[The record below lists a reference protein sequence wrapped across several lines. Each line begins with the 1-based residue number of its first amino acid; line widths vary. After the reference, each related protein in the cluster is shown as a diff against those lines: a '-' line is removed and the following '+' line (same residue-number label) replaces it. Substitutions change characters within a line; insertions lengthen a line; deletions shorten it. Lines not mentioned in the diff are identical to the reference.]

1 MSKLP
6 KYTEPLPLCEGPRLH
21 PFLRLKPGLVTFSR
35 LLSDINSDGHA
46 HVFEATI
53 GSATYA
59 IKMVRL
65 YNNGPKIRC

>member
-1 MSKLP
+1 MAKLP
-6 KYTEPLPLCEGPRLH
+6 HYTEPLPLCEGPKLH
-21 PFLRLKPGLVTFSR
+21 RFQKPQAAVTFVR
-35 LLSDINSDGHA
+35 LLSDAESEGHA

-65 YNNGPKIRC
+65 HSCIILA